1 MPGSSPERSRYAP
14 CTMPASMPPILTLL
28 ADGARRLNL
37 AALSETPTIGIS
49 PPVPPEATGFD
60 SPVGGATATTS
71 PRRRKVC
78 SRLSNPPL
86 HIPQPQ

>member
-14 CTMPASMPPILTLL
+14 CTMPAPMPPILTLL

-49 PPVPPEATGFD
+49 PPDRPEATGFD

-71 PRRRKVC
+71 SRRRKVC
-78 SRLSNPPL
+78 SPLSNPPL
-86 HIPQPQ
+86 HIPQPR